1 MLLSDDPLGDPALCS
16 SRYGAFWALTQ
27 ERLYVSAVSLA
38 SAIFDA
44 RRCLAAAAVE
54 SEETQP
60 RDEAFRGVQN
70 LFIWPE
76 SR

>member
-27 ERLYVSAVSLA
+27 ERRHVSAVSLA
-38 SAIFDA
+38 AAIFDA
-44 RRCLAAAAVE
+44 RRFLVAIAIE
-54 SEETQP
+54 SQETQSC
-60 RDEAFRGVQN
+60 DEAFREFRIFLSGQK
-70 LFIWPE
+70 